1 MILNFQNAAFYSLLE
16 TSTLFCS
23 LTMLFVQQVNGI
35 KGYSLVIALEHHSII
50 PGYVIDY
57 MHGALL
63 GVTKTML
70 TLWFSSSKDNK
81 GKDFFIG
88 DQVCHIKYC

>member
-1 MILNFQNAAFYSLLE
+1 MIL
-16 TSTLFCS
+16 
-23 LTMLFVQQVNGI
+23 
-35 KGYSLVIALEHHSII
+35 ALQHHDVI

-63 GVTKTML
+63 GVTKTMMMM
-70 TLWFSSSKDNK
+70 WFSPSKDNK

-88 DQVCHIKYC
+88 EEVGKIQAMKNGEF

>member
-1 MILNFQNAAFYSLLE
+1 M
-16 TSTLFCS
+16 
-23 LTMLFVQQVNGI
+23 FVPQVNGI
-35 KGYSLVIALEHHSII
+35 KGFSLVLALQHHTVI

-63 GVTKTML
+63 GVTKAL
-70 TLWFSSSKDNK
+70 LLLWFSPSKDNK

-88 DQVCHIKYC
+88 DKVS